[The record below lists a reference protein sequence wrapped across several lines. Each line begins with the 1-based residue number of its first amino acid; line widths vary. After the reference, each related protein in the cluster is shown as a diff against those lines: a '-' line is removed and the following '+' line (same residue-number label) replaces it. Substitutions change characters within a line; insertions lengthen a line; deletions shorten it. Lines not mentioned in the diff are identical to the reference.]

1 MSLTDYQAKALPNFV
16 LFCDMAHGFDELL
29 VMADSRFNRNA
40 RNYYG
45 SESADPELPVSWTVY
60 RTLQVNNVTTVS
72 QAESYGEKVIK
83 ARKTNFSPT
92 KEGKPINSWEYKD
105 SVSVFCPKCE
115 LPALSIDKK
124 DFALWLDPLID
135 SGDIE
140 TGNKGDL
147 LVSLASVWQQF
158 EGVDQTTLRDAMTL
172 RANSLK

>member
-1 MSLTDYQAKALPNFV
+1 MSLADYQAKALPNFV
-16 LFCDMAHGFDELL
+16 LYCDMAHGFDELL

-40 RNYYG
+40 RNYYS

-72 QAESYGEKVIK
+72 QAEGYDEKVIK
-83 ARKTNFSPT
+83 ARKSTF
-92 KEGKPINSWEYKD
+92 KPSGNSWEYKD
-105 SVSVFCPKCE
+105 SVSVYCPKCD
-115 LPALSIDKK
+115 LKALAIDKQ

-140 TGNKGDL
+140 TGSKGDF

-158 EGVDQTTLRDAMTL
+158 EGIDKDLLKDKLKQ
-172 RANSLK
+172 RARRLK